1 MQGRQVCLD
10 DYRGDCSLVLVFPG
24 QQEEPFL
31 ESFAHRTREY
41 GAQGAKVLAVVKGP
55 SSAPQSR
62 MPFEV
67 VVDNSGTTRKKYASL
82 MDPSL
87 AAQDDSI
94 VFVLDQYNAPYAALV
109 GASLPQAEG
118 SIPDTG
124 SSGLSEQEVHYS
136 IQRWLEYIGVQ
147 CPE

>member
-1 MQGRQVCLD
+1 M
-10 DYRGDCSLVLVFPG
+10 LVFTG
-24 QQEEPFL
+24 QQEEHFL
-31 ESFAHRTREY
+31 NSFASRTKEY
-41 GAQGAKVLAVVKGP
+41 GAQGAKVLAVVEGT
-55 SSAPQSR
+55 SQVPQSR

-67 VVDNSGTTRKKYASL
+67 VIDNSGTTRKKYAGL

-87 AAQDDSI
+87 AAEDDSI

-109 GASLPQAEG
+109 GASFPLGDEV

-124 SSGLSEQEVHYS
+124 SSGPSDEEVHYS
-136 IQRWLEYIGVQ
+136 IQRWLEYISVQ